1 MNTYTKIAMNYFRNL
16 ISSSGQQY
24 GLLFSE
30 SVKTPLHIVC
40 NEITFFITQIE
51 NSIVIIK
58 CEYDNPQTH
67 SIDICMNLNSK
78 NLKEASQKARKFF
91 EQTCSYFTYLNNQ

>member
-1 MNTYTKIAMNYFRNL
+1 MNIYTKIAINYFRNL
-16 ISSSGQQY
+16 ISGSGHQH
-24 GLLFSE
+24 GLFFSE
-30 SVKTPLHIVC
+30 SAKNPLHIVS
-40 NEITFFITQIE
+40 NEIKFFITQIE

-78 NLKEASQKARKFF
+78 SMKEAAQKARKFY
-91 EQTCSYFTYLNNQ
+91 EQTRSYFTYLNNQ